1 MIRKVITQV
10 LADNSVTSAKLNDN
24 LICDLTTLGTGIDAA
39 NDLIL
44 LFDADQGALR
54 KAPFGIVPANICGG
68 TGVTYCSTTG
78 EISIGQDVSTTS
90 NVEFCDITVTGRLLS
105 DDVTASNVFICG
117 NLTVTGTTT
126 TVDSTTVNVADL
138 NITLGCNA
146 TNATQADGG
155 GINLSGANAC
165 IYYNSVNDLWSFNK
179 NVCASTFY
187 GQISDISNHTTTDL
201 AEGTNLYYTNAK
213 ARLALCGT
221 GDITY
226 CDTTG
231 EINVTTYKSTDFDTD
246 FSGKFT
252 CDLAELNDL
261 YYTDARSR
269 LSLCGT
275 GDITYCNTTGEIN
288 VTTYKSSDFDTDF
301 SNKSTTDLAEGTN
314 LYYTAAKARLAL
326 CGTGDITYCDTT
338 GEISVT
344 TYKSLDFDTDFSGK
358 FTCDLAELNDLY
370 YTDARVDTRLG
381 TTSIDILCDVD
392 ISTTAPT
399 CGQALLYDDA
409 SCKFLPGTVATGGGT
424 SGGISLGLAIAL
436 G

>member
-78 EISIGQDVSTTS
+78 EISIGQDVSITS

-201 AEGTNLYYTNAK
+201 AEGTNLYYTNARS
-213 ARLALCGT
+213 RLALCGT

-231 EINVTTYKSTDFDTD
+231 EINVTTYKNSDFDTD

-288 VTTYKSSDFDTDF
+288 VTTYKSTDFDTDF

-314 LYYTAAKARLAL
+314 LYYTDAKARLAL

-338 GEISVT
+338 GEINVT
-344 TYKSLDFDTDFSGK
+344 TYKSTDFDTDFAGK

>member
-78 EISIGQDVSTTS
+78 EISIGQDVSITS

-201 AEGTNLYYTNAK
+201 AEGTNLYYTNA
-213 ARLALCGT
+213 
-221 GDITY
+221 
-226 CDTTG
+226 
-231 EINVTTYKSTDFDTD
+231 
-246 FSGKFT
+246 
-252 CDLAELNDL
+252 
-261 YYTDARSR
+261 RSR

-275 GDITYCNTTGEIN
+275 GDITYCNTSGEIN
-288 VTTYKSSDFDTDF
+288 VTTYKSTDFDTDF

-314 LYYTAAKARLAL
+314 LYYTDAKARLAL
-326 CGTGDITYCDTT
+326 CGTGDITYCNTT
-338 GEISVT
+338 GEINVT
-344 TYKSLDFDTDFSGK
+344 TYKNSDFDTDFSGK